1 MYRLWKIRNAS
12 VPLPIVLYHFP
23 YHAEQ
28 RRAQRIDSSR
38 QLDLFADLN
47 LGGFSDNDEHEDEE
61 PVKDEHTVN
70 VTPASVAPYV
80 SMLDPGI
87 TPNAISSFQ
96 YVSSPPPADPQGL
109 QKETKS
115 KTKRKNKK
123 RSSKTGK
130 WADKCMY
137 AELLEMSSD
146 APWCSPDGTVND
158 GLPNDLES
166 AWVAVAPVPVGKRCL
181 AVTHGSSGVA
191 DVGGSLIPVCDHGSL

>member
-1 MYRLWKIRNAS
+1 
-12 VPLPIVLYHFP
+12 
-23 YHAEQ
+23 
-28 RRAQRIDSSR
+28 
-38 QLDLFADLN
+38 
-47 LGGFSDNDEHEDEE
+47 
-61 PVKDEHTVN
+61 
-70 VTPASVAPYV
+70 
-80 SMLDPGI
+80 MLDPGI

-96 YVSSPPPADPQGL
+96 HVSFPPPADLQTL
-109 QKETKS
+109 QKETKN

-123 RSSKTGK
+123 RSNKAGK

-146 APWCSPDGTVND
+146 MPWCSPDGTVND

-191 DVGGSLIPVCDHGSL
+191 EVVPNTTLRSRLLGKMLMNRFPSTLPPLTILDCILDANWTDNGILHVLDVIKWKGQDVGDCEASFR